1 MTPEEIK
8 LSLEA
13 KYPEAVTDANFEALQ
28 PYLKINPAWIYQVCQ
43 YLRDSEA
50 LNFDYLMNLSALDF
64 GENLGIVYHLLSL
77 PHRHKI
83 VLKTEVSKEQP
94 NLHSVADLWRTADW
108 HEREA
113 FDLLGV
119 VFTNHPDLRRI
130 LLPEDW
136 VGYPLRKDYQTPEY
150 YNGLRV
156 PFPEEQ
162 GDLYDEE

>member
-8 LSLEA
+8 SSLEA
-13 KYPEAVTDANFEALQ
+13 KFPEAVAGAGLEVLQ
-28 PYLKINPAWIYQVCQ
+28 PFLKINPAMIYQVCQ
-43 YLRDSEA
+43 FLRDEDT
-50 LNFDYLMNLSALDF
+50 LNFDYLMNLSALDL
-64 GENLGIVYHLLSL
+64 GENLGLVYHLTSLSQ
-77 PHRHKI
+77 RHKI

-94 NLHSVADLWRTADW
+94 NVHSVADLWRTADW

-113 FDLLGV
+113 YDLLGV
-119 VFTNHPDLRRI
+119 VFVNHPDLRRI